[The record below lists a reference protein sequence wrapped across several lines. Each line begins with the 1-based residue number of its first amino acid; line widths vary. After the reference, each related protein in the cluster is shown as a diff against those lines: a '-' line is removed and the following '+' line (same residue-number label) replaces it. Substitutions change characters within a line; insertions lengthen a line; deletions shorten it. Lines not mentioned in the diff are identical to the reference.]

1 MPHQH
6 KALSLVAIKIPMQY
20 YSLHCAATKIG
31 RGGYPQAQNIEME
44 EGRKVT
50 DEDFVW
56 NLRGDCFP
64 DFQPYIGTLIL
75 QKGSAVTDFI
85 SAAIIS
91 TGFVCSD
98 KARNIIEEHKM
109 GKTKFYELGIKHK
122 ETYYS
127 NYQLMHSVN
136 NYVDRVDFD
145 KSVFHIQR
153 LENNQKIGKIQSIAN
168 LEEFIE
174 LSKKLSK
181 NTTYGD
187 WQYVVPMTI
196 RFKDNFQPEHDI
208 FFIWG
213 LTYKTYVSEKLR
225 AAFEKNKVTGIM
237 FDFYGEHT
245 DFE

>member
-1 MPHQH
+1 
-6 KALSLVAIKIPMQY
+6 MQY

-31 RGGYPQAQNIEME
+31 RGGFPQAQKIEME

-50 DEDFVW
+50 DDDFVW
-56 NLRGDCFP
+56 NLPGDRFP
-64 DFQPYIGTLIL
+64 DFQPYTGTLIL
-75 QKGSAVTDFI
+75 QKGSTVTDFI

-98 KARNIIEEHKM
+98 KARNIIEEHRM
-109 GKTKFYELGIKHK
+109 GNTKFYELGIKHRDI
-122 ETYYS
+122 YYS
-127 NYQLMHSVN
+127 NYQFMHPVN

-153 LENNQKIGKIQSIAN
+153 LENNHKIGKIQPLAN
-168 LEEFIE
+168 PGEFIE

-181 NTTYGD
+181 NGTYGD
-187 WQYVVPMTI
+187 WQCVEPITI
-196 RFKDNFQPEHDI
+196 RFKNNFQPEHDI
-208 FFIWG
+208 FLIWG
-213 LTYKTYVSEKLR
+213 LTYKTFVSEKLR

-237 FDFYGEHT
+237 FDYYGEHT

>member
-1 MPHQH
+1 MPPHRQ
-6 KALSLVAIKIPMQY
+6 ALPLVAIKIPMQY